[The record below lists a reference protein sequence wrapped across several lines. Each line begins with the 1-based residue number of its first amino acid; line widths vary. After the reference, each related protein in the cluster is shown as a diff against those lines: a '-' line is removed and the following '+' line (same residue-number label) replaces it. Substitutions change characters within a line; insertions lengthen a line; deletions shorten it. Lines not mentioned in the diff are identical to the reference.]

1 MPGLAGLGLG
11 GQPAT
16 QDRHAAF
23 LNGPVDRQ
31 TVAPD
36 RVVPPASPYILQ
48 AGAVIP
54 AALITGIRSDLPGQ
68 ITAQD
73 AAEQPVQE
81 QAPADVPV
89 VTPVEQQPT
98 VQTPTTGNYDN
109 EPVRREDLSVVSG
122 DGLNNYSVVVGSFS
136 VRANAEGL
144 QQRLKNAGYNAQL
157 AYNAARNM
165 YRVVASSFGDK
176 GAAVQSRNQLRSQYP
191 DAWLLAK

>member
-1 MPGLAGLGLG
+1 MKKFAVLGTTLCMGMLLASCGSSKES
-11 GQPAT
+11 AY
-16 QDRHAAF
+16 RKAYEKA
-23 LNGPVDRQ
+23 R
-31 TVAPD
+31 
-36 RVVPPASPYILQ
+36 
-48 AGAVIP
+48 
-54 AALITGIRSDLPGQ
+54 
-68 ITAQD
+68 AQD

-89 VTPVEQQPT
+89 V
-98 VQTPTTGNYDN
+98 TPTTGNYDN